1 MPFPRPDLDT
11 APDGV
16 FESLDTTREAMR
28 AVYAMQDAADAA
40 APKVGDLAPD
50 FALATL
56 LADRSLGPARRL
68 SGLRGR
74 PVALIFGSYT

>member
-1 MPFPRPDLDT
+1 MPFPRPDLDST
-11 APDGV
+11 PDSV

-40 APKVGDLAPD
+40 AANVGDPAPD
-50 FALATL
+50 FSLPTL
-56 LADRSLGPARRL
+56 LADRRLGALQRL
-68 SGLRGR
+68 ADLRGR